1 MGMTFKEE
9 VSKLQQLLT
18 ERENLKALIED
29 IYAKEAQTNITIED
43 CKNNLQNVS
52 NARVKVN
59 ANLKM
64 SKNLLDTMQNL
75 EHRRKNQ
82 NMFVFGPNPIF
93 SSAKENELNYS
104 ITNQF
109 VIEMLKELDISFLV
123 AEKNLV
129 SAKECQKRYK
139 ENKVQIEESLQ
150 LVQETI
156 EMQINKVNE
165 MQTEGE
171 NQKTESPLQK
181 MTYEAKISEETLSP
195 QKTEI

>member
-1 MGMTFKEE
+1 MG
-9 VSKLQQLLT
+9 LA

-29 IYAKEAQTNITIED
+29 IHTKEAQTNITIQD
-43 CKNNLQNVS
+43 CENNLQNVA

-64 SKNLLDTMQNL
+64 SKNLLNTMQNF
-75 EHRRKNQ
+75 EHRRKNH
-82 NMFVFGPNPIF
+82 NIFVFGPNPIF

-129 SAKECQKRYK
+129 SAKECQKRYI
-139 ENKVQIEESLQ
+139 ENKLQIEESLQ

-171 NQKTESPLQK
+171 LQNTENPTQNPNVNQKCQK
-181 MTYEAKISEETLSP
+181 KHSA
-195 QKTEI
+195 

>member
-1 MGMTFKEE
+1 MG
-9 VSKLQQLLT
+9 
-18 ERENLKALIED
+18 KALIED
-29 IYAKEAQTNITIED
+29 IHTKEAQTNITIQD
-43 CKNNLQNVS
+43 CENNLHNVS

-104 ITNQF
+104 ITHQF

-171 NQKTESPLQK
+171 NRKSYSENDLRSKNIRRNPQPTKNRDLIEKKTVLEKSANLHF
-181 MTYEAKISEETLSP
+181 
-195 QKTEI
+195 